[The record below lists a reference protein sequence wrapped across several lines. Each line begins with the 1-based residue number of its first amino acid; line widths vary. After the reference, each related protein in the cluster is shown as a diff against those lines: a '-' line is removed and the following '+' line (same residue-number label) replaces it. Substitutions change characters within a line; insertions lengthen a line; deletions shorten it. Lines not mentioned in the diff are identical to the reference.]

1 MRQLRGLRQ
10 VCGWRGW
17 CDGYNYQYSNYNS
30 DKFALSVV
38 NLKEIEIFVKE
49 NEYLQEAAE
58 KLISWSNT
66 Q

>member
-1 MRQLRGLRQ
+1 M
-10 VCGWRGW
+10 CGWRGW

-38 NLKEIEIFVKE
+38 NLEEIEIFVKE

-58 KLISWSNT
+58 KMISWSNT